1 MHSGASRREPR
12 SPCTLH
18 PRCIICVPRRW
29 GRAACFPRD
38 SIDAHHPRVERSLL
52 EHAYVARGGFTLT
65 LMTGH
70 RDQYVLAK
78 SSSSSTSKFSA
89 TWVSSVT
96 VVRAKDVSNIRSR
109 IAKSVHLQNYL
120 IQHRVRCNKK
130 LNSIKRVWRSVQQLQ
145 GWSFSYFCYFESSR
159 FSRLCM
165 WFVSRNTNRYIH
177 TCTFCWFRILKQERT
192 RKTWNYRNIR
202 FVKNR
207 SFHELKGN
215 PSFQFLAID
224 Y

>member
-1 MHSGASRREPR
+1 MQRLSSNDACQDPACSLYVHTETSRQTTEGERDPMHSGASRREPR

-145 GWSFSYFCYFESSR
+145 G
-159 FSRLCM
+159 
-165 WFVSRNTNRYIH
+165 
-177 TCTFCWFRILKQERT
+177 
-192 RKTWNYRNIR
+192 
-202 FVKNR
+202 
-207 SFHELKGN
+207 
-215 PSFQFLAID
+215 
-224 Y
+224 